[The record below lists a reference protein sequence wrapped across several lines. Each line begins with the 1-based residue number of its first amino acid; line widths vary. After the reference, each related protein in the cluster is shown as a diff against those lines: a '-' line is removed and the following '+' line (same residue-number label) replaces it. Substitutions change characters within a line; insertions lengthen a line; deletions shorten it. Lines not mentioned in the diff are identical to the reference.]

1 MCQTSFIEIN
11 MFERLGK
18 ADFKVLRKTS
28 NPFAEIYLCQ
38 DVSLFYNLEI
48 AKLFISETLS

>member
-18 ADFKVLRKTS
+18 ADFRVLRKTS

-38 DVSLFYNLEI
+38 DVSLFNNLGM
-48 AKLFISETLS
+48 AGLFITETLS